1 MPLTYLFLITL
12 RRRHIH
18 DFFLRLRSIL
28 LTPDSCLL
36 TPLQADACL
45 AWIKLRHP
53 IVVPQHAVAQVR
65 QHHRH
70 RDLRVHLCQPTG
82 EPAYIAIAVLELSQS
97 EQKLI
102 LRRIEGQRCR
112 AVYKLMLCSL
122 EYRLAVLILNGDRLL
137 FCINLCAD
145 VLALHFVVL
154 HIQPVRQDIGFGV
167 VRRILDAHGIP
178 CHLTHFQSS
187 LSEGCLCH
195 HHHTDAQQ
203 DS

>member
-1 MPLTYLFLITL
+1 MFTSVTMSAASTFPSWFRSASANLSLSPPITTLTSTSVSASSTSPSP
-12 RRRHIH
+12 
-18 DFFLRLRSIL
+18 LRSIL

-36 TPLQADACL
+36 TPLQTDACL

-70 RDLRVHLCQPTG
+70 RDLR
-82 EPAYIAIAVLELSQS
+82 E
-97 EQKLI
+97 
-102 LRRIEGQRCR
+102 
-112 AVYKLMLCSL
+112 KLMLCSL
-122 EYRLAVLILNGDRLL
+122 EYRLAVLILNGDRLP

-145 VLALHFVVL
+145 VLALHFVVF
-154 HIQPVRQDIGFGV
+154 HIQPVRQVAFCCGFI
-167 VRRILDAHGIP
+167 RRILDAHGIP
-178 CHLTHFQSS
+178 CHLTDLQLS